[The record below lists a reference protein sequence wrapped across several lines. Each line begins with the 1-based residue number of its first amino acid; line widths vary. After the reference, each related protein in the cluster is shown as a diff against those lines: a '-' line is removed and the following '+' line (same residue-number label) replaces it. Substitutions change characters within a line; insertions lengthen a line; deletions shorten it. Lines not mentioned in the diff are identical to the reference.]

1 LKHFSPFG
9 QSHRSVYCV
18 GKMNT
23 PAIFRFELDSGV
35 VREIATF
42 ANEHKD
48 DERRAYKEAWGVWC
62 EEHQPLIAE
71 EIRRLQNIGYDGD
84 IPDKMYKAG
93 RYYFRKKSK
102 SKAAAAVVDAVV
114 DVAPANAGADA
125 AATEERKDTETE
137 TAPVKRG
144 YVKLQPDTLVHID
157 THIKGSLNDND
168 FTPAKGYQAFANEHV
183 DVFNNEKEH
192 LKDFGLTEMDVRDK
206 LKKTYKNRYYSISR
220 A

>member
-1 LKHFSPFG
+1 MKRFSPFG
-9 QSHRSVYCV
+9 KSDRSVYCV

-35 VREIATF
+35 VSEIATF
-42 ANEHKD
+42 AKEHKD
-48 DERRAYKEAWGVWC
+48 DERRAYKEAWGIWC

-102 SKAAAAVVDAVV
+102 SNA
-114 DVAPANAGADA
+114 ANAGADA
-125 AATEERKDTETE
+125 AATEERKDTEIE

-183 DVFNNEKEH
+183 AVFNNEKEH

-206 LKKTYKNRYYSISR
+206 LKKTYKNRYYSITR

>member
-1 LKHFSPFG
+1 MKRFSPFG
-9 QSHRSVYCV
+9 KSDRSVYCV

-48 DERRAYKEAWGVWC
+48 DERRAYKEAWGIWC

-102 SKAAAAVVDAVV
+102 SNA
-114 DVAPANAGADA
+114 ANAGADA
-125 AATEERKDTETE
+125 AATEERKDTEIE

-183 DVFNNEKEH
+183 AVFNNEKEH

-206 LKKTYKNRYYSISR
+206 LKKTYKNRYYSITR

>member
-1 LKHFSPFG
+1 MKHFSPFG

-102 SKAAAAVVDAVV
+102 SKAAAATAVV
-114 DVAPANAGADA
+114 DVAPANAGAGA
-125 AATEERKDTETE
+125 AATEERKDTE

-157 THIKGSLNDND
+157 THINNYRRIIQHYKSRRLLLRLESEFSRSERSKINHS
-168 FTPAKGYQAFANEHV
+168 ANREH
-183 DVFNNEKEH
+183 
-192 LKDFGLTEMDVRDK
+192 
-206 LKKTYKNRYYSISR
+206 S
-220 A
+220 